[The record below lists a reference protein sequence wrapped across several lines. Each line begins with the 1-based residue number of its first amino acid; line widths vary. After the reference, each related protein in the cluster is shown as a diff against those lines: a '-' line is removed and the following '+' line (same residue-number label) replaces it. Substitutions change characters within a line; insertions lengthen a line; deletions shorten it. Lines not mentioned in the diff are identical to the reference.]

1 MPHIRRREAL
11 CIISGFDSGLWGTDK
26 RDGAGCHG
34 IPYFPTDENNM
45 KTKKLTSILQ
55 TIINTLHTSP
65 SPSLNKTT
73 IQKTLPRYLRCL
85 FQLSIQANEFPLAE
99 AILDKSLSLARE
111 EDNAPPP
118 SSPNGK
124 KTHCYPNEELEWL
137 ATTAFN
143 RAMDFYLASADEDC
157 RRWAGKAIEIAD
169 EVKYNQGALGRL
181 LRENLNKLPWVLF
194 ILYLFYL
201 FD

>member
-1 MPHIRRREAL
+1 M
-11 CIISGFDSGLWGTDK
+11 TDL
-26 RDGAGCHG
+26 
-34 IPYFPTDENNM
+34 PTEENNN
-45 KTKKLTSILQ
+45 KKLTSILQ

-65 SPSLNKTT
+65 SPFLNKTT
-73 IQKTLPRYLRCL
+73 FQKTLPRYLRCL

-111 EDNAPPP
+111 NNAPPP
-118 SSPNGK
+118 YSNGK

-181 LRENLNKLPWVLF
+181 LRENLAKLP
-194 ILYLFYL
+194 
-201 FD
+201 

>member
-1 MPHIRRREAL
+1 MPHIRRRETL
-11 CIISGFDSGLWGTDK
+11 RTISGFDSGLGGTDK
-26 RDGAGCHG
+26 RDSAGCHG
-34 IPYFPTDENNM
+34 MTDLF
-45 KTKKLTSILQ
+45 TKLLTNLTSILQ

-73 IQKTLPRYLRCL
+73 FQKTIPRYLRCL

-111 EDNAPPP
+111 NNVPP
-118 SSPNGK
+118 PNGK
-124 KTHCYPNEELEWL
+124 KAHCYPNEELEWL
-137 ATTAFN
+137 AAMAFN

-181 LRENLNKLPWVLF
+181 LRENLAKLP
-194 ILYLFYL
+194 
-201 FD
+201 